1 MRLSLQKGAR
11 AALFS
16 AAWQEIRVTP
26 AILRTWILV
35 LAGMLVAAIVLFFGY
50 GRWQSR
56 RFGRDLPV
64 GLGTTVQQST
74 EGFTHSESRGGHTIY
89 TLHASKAVQFK
100 SDGHAE
106 LHDVSITLYG
116 AQGAPANRIYGS
128 DFDWDPVNGVARATG
143 EVQIDFQGT
152 ATPGPQG
159 GKTPADGGDS
169 RSTVHVKTSGLVFNQ
184 KTGLASTPEK
194 IEFRLAEAAGS
205 ATGAS
210 FDSQTGVV
218 ILTADVAFNSSVG
231 GSPLAVRAHHA
242 QFDRTSRLLFLLQDV
257 TDYADSHSS
266 SDEATVS
273 FRSDGSAYKI
283 EALGHV
289 VLTSSDGQQINTR
302 IAHIDLGPKSEPE
315 QAILDGGLL
324 YVANNPAR
332 LLHGSASS
340 GTLSFGPGP
349 QPTIRHAQLRSIVSV
364 VDEEKM
370 QPQNPG
376 VGKSPQNATESTTRQ
391 VQASQVDIDFAPG
404 LQHSPVAEHILAAGT
419 ARLNIHQIYAK
430 TPPQD
435 TTVQGDQLF
444 ATLSDGEVLSSLRG
458 TGHTSLVLVSPNGV
472 KQSSTGDNLLLT
484 FAPPPLAPKSAGKP
498 GKGKP
503 PTPAPQPAAQL
514 QSAVQ
519 LGNVTLVQ
527 ETPAAGQVASG
538 AAATPPGSPAPA
550 VTTATAQRAAYDA
563 ASQLVQLSGDPRI
576 RDANGELAA
585 ASIEVERTTGNANA
599 TGGVKATYRQSSGQ
613 QTMAFT
619 GAGPVH
625 VVADHA
631 HLDHAADLTTFY
643 GKAREQARL
652 WQGSDSVAAPVLELS
667 RAHATLAAHGL
678 SGDAAAVNAV
688 ITSSSSTTSGTA
700 AKATPP
706 AAAVQPSVVRLQSR
720 TLFYAEAEHKAVFSG
735 DVVAQT
741 SSGLL
746 RSSFMDVYFTVADGQ
761 NAHAAVAQPPGKAL
775 AQQSSQVSRIVARG
789 GVRLEQPGRKGTG
802 DELTYTAQDGKFVLV
817 GTSTVPPRL
826 TDQVR
831 GTVTGASLIFNDRD
845 DSVIV
850 SGGSSKAVTQTRVAK

>member
-11 AALFS
+11 AALSS
-16 AAWQEIRVTP
+16 AVWQEIRVTP

-35 LAGMLVAAIVLFFGY
+35 LAGVLVAAIVLFLGY

-116 AQGAPANRIYGS
+116 AQGARANRIYGS
-128 DFDWDPVNGVARATG
+128 DFDWDPVHGVARATG

-159 GKTPADGGDS
+159 GKTPADDGDS
-169 RSTVHVKTSGLVFNQ
+169 KSTVHVKTSGLVFNQ

-218 ILTADVAFNSSVG
+218 ILTADVAFNSSIG
-231 GSPLAVRAHHA
+231 GRPLAVRAHHA
-242 QFDRTSRLLFLLQDV
+242 QFDRTSRLLYLLQDV

-266 SDEATVS
+266 SDVATVS
-273 FRSDGSAYKI
+273 FRSDGSAYQV
-283 EALGHV
+283 EAQGHV
-289 VLTSSDGQQINTR
+289 ILTGSDGQQINTR

-370 QPQNPG
+370 QPENPA
-376 VGKSPQNATESTTRQ
+376 VGKSPQNATESATRQ
-391 VQASQVDIDFAPG
+391 VQASQIDIDFAPG
-404 LQHSPVAEHILAAGT
+404 PQHSPVAEHILAAGA

-484 FAPPPLAPKSAGKP
+484 FAPPPPAPKSAGKP

-503 PTPAPQPAAQL
+503 PTPPPQPAAQL

-527 ETPAAGQVASG
+527 ETPAAGKVAGG
-538 AAATPPGSPAPA
+538 AAATSPGSPAPA

-585 ASIEVERTTGNANA
+585 ASIEVEHTTGNANA

-613 QTMAFT
+613 QTMAFA

-631 HLDHAADLTTFY
+631 HLDHTADLTTFY

-678 SGDAAAVNAV
+678 GGDAEAVNAV
-688 ITSSSSTTSGTA
+688 FTSSSSTSSGSA

-706 AAAVQPSVVRLQSR
+706 AGAVQPSVVRLQSR

-741 SSGLL
+741 ASGLL
-746 RSSFMDVYFTVADGQ
+746 RSNFMDVYFTVADGQ
-761 NAHAAVAQPPGKAL
+761 RAHAAVAQPPGKAP

-802 DELTYTAQDGKFVLV
+802 EELTYTAQDGKFVLV

-850 SGGSSKAVTQTRVAK
+850 SGGPSKAVTQTRVAK